1 MAITYTWTIPTC
13 EHDIATGGIN
23 VVHWRCTA
31 SETVGSADLTYTAS
45 LRHSGL
51 TPDPSSPDFTPYAD
65 VTEAQAQGWV
75 WDSVSQADT
84 EAALASKID
93 AQKNPTEA
101 SGNSMGS
108 RIMEMDA
115 LLNMVFAAVIS
126 GLGWWI
132 KSQHDEIKRVTILL
146 NRTREEMA
154 KEYVTKADS
163 SEVLSQI
170 MNKFDRLEEK
180 IDRLME
186 R

>member
-1 MAITYTWTIPTC
+1 
-13 EHDIATGGIN
+13 
-23 VVHWRCTA
+23 
-31 SETVGSADLTYTAS
+31 
-45 LRHSGL
+45 
-51 TPDPSSPDFTPYAD
+51 
-65 VTEAQAQGWV
+65 
-75 WDSVSQADT
+75 
-84 EAALASKID
+84 
-93 AQKNPTEA
+93 
-101 SGNSMGS
+101 
-108 RIMEMDA
+108 MDA

-132 KSQHDEIKRVTILL
+132 KAQHDEIKRVTILL

-163 SEVLSQI
+163 SEVLSQM